1 MANIAII
8 TGGSKGIGLALADK
22 YLENNYQVFSI
33 ARSKIAKKNNL
44 HNYSCDLSDPI
55 AGVNTLQE
63 ILKQIDFNSLT
74 SIVLINNAGSLGDI
88 SNIEN
93 NTAISIEKTIALNLS
108 TPLALTSSFIK
119 ELKETKCKKYILN
132 ISSGAAIKPYEGWSV
147 YCSSKAGLDM
157 ATRTIS
163 NEQKSSINPVKINA
177 IYPGVVATGMQ
188 SEIRKTS
195 ELDFKNVQRFIDLKN
210 NNELFQPKYV
220 ADKIFQLDINNL
232 LENGAIVDIRN
243 L

>member
-1 MANIAII
+1 
-8 TGGSKGIGLALADK
+8 
-22 YLENNYQVFSI
+22 
-33 ARSKIAKKNNL
+33 
-44 HNYSCDLSDPI
+44 
-55 AGVNTLQE
+55 
-63 ILKQIDFNSLT
+63 
-74 SIVLINNAGSLGDI
+74 
-88 SNIEN
+88 
-93 NTAISIEKTIALNLS
+93 
-108 TPLALTSSFIK
+108 
-119 ELKETKCKKYILN
+119 
-132 ISSGAAIKPYEGWSV
+132 
-147 YCSSKAGLDM
+147 M

>member
-93 NTAISIEKTIALNLS
+93 NTAISIEKNNCLKPKYS
-108 TPLALTSSFIK
+108 PSF
-119 ELKETKCKKYILN
+119 
-132 ISSGAAIKPYEGWSV
+132 
-147 YCSSKAGLDM
+147 
-157 ATRTIS
+157 
-163 NEQKSSINPVKINA
+163 NEQFHKRIK
-177 IYPGVVATGMQ
+177 
-188 SEIRKTS
+188 R
-195 ELDFKNVQRFIDLKN
+195 
-210 NNELFQPKYV
+210 NEV
-220 ADKIFQLDINNL
+220 
-232 LENGAIVDIRN
+232 
-243 L
+243 